1 VRTRS
6 GAAEELSR
14 IAGVIVELC
23 QGRRSDA
30 EIRKVRSDVEKLGG
44 VYCDIESRLQSGIQE
59 MTSSAEVKK
68 ELRSSSDIGNAMCSH
83 ICNDIRELSKVRK
96 EIKELGKARV
106 AIAGLSK
113 GITDFVAEV
122 GHRGSPAGCVED
134 DGAAVFGGSTGPK
147 FEDNESYSAELA
159 EAARAPRSETVRNA
173 ERSACREDSTRSSPE
188 GTDASLMQAGG
199 EGSFAGTTLTKEA
212 DEQFIDCWSRTWST
226 TS

>member
-44 VYCDIESRLQSGIQE
+44 VYSDIESRLQSGIQE

-68 ELRSSSDIGNAMCSH
+68 ELRSSSDIGNAMCSN
-83 ICNDIRELSKVRK
+83 ICNDIRELSKVRR

-122 GHRGSPAGCVED
+122 GNRGSPAGCVED
-134 DGAAVFGGSTGPK
+134 DGAAFIGGSTGPK
-147 FEDNESYSAELA
+147 FEDNASYSAELA
-159 EAARAPRSETVRNA
+159 EAARVPRSETVRDA

-188 GTDASLMQAGG
+188 GTGASLMQAGG
-199 EGSFAGTTLTKEA
+199 GG
-212 DEQFIDCWSRTWST
+212 
-226 TS
+226 